1 MGDQGLEFL
10 GRLGVSIA
18 VLGSALALASVSV
31 SSAVEVLNRQEVVA
45 DDQSIRQRLND
56 GNDIFTPVETRIQM
70 REQLIEKLRD
80 PVAVAAERKKLA
92 PLYNELGR
100 KSFDLGQFARAEES
114 YQRSLA
120 VDPDNTVTLG
130 NLAGLYASAAVRQ
143 SERRQRLTLFRNASN
158 YFETARTREINPNRK
173 RQFEANAASSRFS
186 IAAELRRSG
195 MNSEAI
201 RELQRA
207 RALVPND
214 SPLAAQINRMLN
226 SIGDR

>member
-45 DDQSIRQRLND
+45 DDQSIRQKLND
-56 GNDIFTPVETRIQM
+56 SNDLFTPVETRIQM

>member
-1 MGDQGLEFL
+1 MSEHGLEFL
-10 GRLGVSIA
+10 SRLGVSIA
-18 VLGSALALASVSV
+18 VLGSALVLASVSV
-31 SSAVEVLNRQEVVA
+31 TSVVEVMNRQEVVA
-45 DDQSIRQRLND
+45 DDLTIRQQLAN
-56 GNDIFTPVETRIQM
+56 GNDIFTPVETRIQE
-70 REQLIEKLRD
+70 REQLIGKLRD
-80 PVAVAAERKKLA
+80 PIAAASERKRLA

-114 YQRSLA
+114 FQRSLA

-173 RQFEANAASSRFS
+173 REFEVNAASSRFS
-186 IAAELRRSG
+186 VATELQRSG
-195 MNSEAI
+195 LNNEAI

-214 SPLAAQINRMLN
+214 SPLAAQINRMLS